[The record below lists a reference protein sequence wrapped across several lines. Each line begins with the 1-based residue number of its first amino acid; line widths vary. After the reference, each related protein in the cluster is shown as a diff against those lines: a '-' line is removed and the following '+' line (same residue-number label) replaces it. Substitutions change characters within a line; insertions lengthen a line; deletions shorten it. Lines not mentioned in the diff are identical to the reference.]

1 MAELNLDFSR
11 SSANGLL
18 PEGWYYAFIYHI
30 EPKRSDRARWIECQ
44 FKLMQEPAMDRLLTV
59 RIFTDNS
66 TGLKRLS
73 KLNQALGI
81 EIDYRDW
88 RAFVGIPIR
97 VFVAQ
102 KDATRNFPAHNDI
115 TKYEPSPD
123 LQGTMRTEKVDQI
136 RRERFARAE
145 EEMRSA
151 QQALYQA
158 PQMPNR

>member
-66 TGLKRLS
+66 TGLKRLR
-73 KLNQALGI
+73 KLNEALGI
-81 EIDYRDW
+81 EIDYR
-88 RAFVGIPIR
+88 
-97 VFVAQ
+97 
-102 KDATRNFPAHNDI
+102 
-115 TKYEPSPD
+115 EPSHRPA
-123 LQGTMRTEKVDQI
+123 
-136 RRERFARAE
+136 RERARQKHGNA
-145 EEMRSA
+145 RRPA
-151 QQALYQA
+151 TDAA
-158 PQMPNR
+158 TAH